1 MQADFGEKPVE
12 EVKIDPDRYNKFL
25 KRVGPFIIN
34 YLDESLERPNI
45 LRTFKVYFQ
54 ITIPLSFSI

>member
-12 EVKIDPDRYNKFL
+12 EVKIDPARIAKSL
-25 KRVGPFIIN
+25 TRIAPFILN

-45 LRTFKVYFQ
+45 LRTSKFDFP
-54 ITIPLSFSI
+54 IMTLH